1 MRVLE
6 GEYECVEGTGQEQRL
21 LGPSASG
28 ALGEY
33 AGITWDTLSAMG
45 ATPSAAALSTS
56 GGYAAYYEQQI
67 KIAKTFFIHV
77 DAADPDVQAALSS
90 NSKVFASTE
99 VASYLTISTNNYIT
113 NAWFTS
119 TGSAALLITPQVT
132 QLPTTLINAGKSD
145 TGAWTDSNGSS
156 ITEGVD
162 FMCGG
167 LDTFVYTVGLT
178 ARNASFTPQVYC
190 SNSKSKGCAG
200 ITELN
205 EQLNLERP
213 PSVMMAGI
221 SCHPKGTAF
230 SLVFTDGTV
239 LAMGEATQGGE
250 MTTEVKNGLGRF
262 DASRSQRVKS
272 IVASTGA
279 FAVLLQ
285 NGIVYAWG
293 DTTVG
298 GELPSPEPNDATNLV
313 WLTVQDLEFRVAADV
328 GFAAMTGAGRV
339 YTWGKG
345 VVLPTRLSS
354 GEFQGLGSAGEL
366 AVWGTSTSSAPFCNE
381 GFATSESA
389 SFQSVKEK
397 LSSGVKMVRFNEKAA
412 AAARQK
418 GSNEASAG
426 SWELIAWGDLEAG
439 GSVPSSVHSTAK
451 NGVKRFGEA
460 GLERVGEP
468 LPNTDRGFAVAA
480 TGV

>member
-6 GEYECVEGTGQEQRL
+6 GEYDCVEGTGQEQRL

-33 AGITWDTLSAMG
+33 TDITWDTLSAMG

-56 GGYAAYYEQQI
+56 GGYAAYYEQQMQ
-67 KIAKTFFIHV
+67 IAKTFFIHV
-77 DAADPDVQAALSS
+77 DAADPDVQTALSS

-132 QLPTTLINAGKSD
+132 QLSTTLINAGKSD
-145 TGAWTDSNGSS
+145 TGVWTDTNGSS
-156 ITEGVD
+156 ITQGVD

-200 ITELN
+200 IKELN
-205 EQLNLERP
+205 EELNLERP

-230 SLVFTDGTV
+230 ALVFTDGTV

-262 DASRSQRVKS
+262 DAARSQRVKS

-293 DTTVG
+293 DTTVEQLKG
-298 GELPSPEPNDATNLV
+298 
-313 WLTVQDLEFRVAADV
+313 LTVAADV

-345 VVLPTRLSS
+345 VVLPTRLST

-366 AVWGTSTSSAPFCNE
+366 AVWGTSTSSSPFCNE
-381 GFATSESA
+381 GFAASESA

-418 GSNEASAG
+418 GSSEASAG

-439 GSVPSSVHSTAK
+439 GSVPSNVHSTAK
-451 NGVKRFGEA
+451 NGVKKLESRFPT
-460 GLERVGEP
+460 R
-468 LPNTDRGFAVAA
+468 TRGFVEAETRV
-480 TGV
+480 